1 MSQYSWRPRLH
12 YLQEVVLGYR
22 PGSWRSADLPS
33 GWSRIREAVFA
44 RDGYR
49 CQAILPDGGQCESP
63 GPFECD
69 HLGDPADHSL
79 QALQTLCV
87 SHHRRKTAADA
98 NAAMRSRR
106 KEIDGR
112 LRKPVERHTGMP

>member
-1 MSQYSWRPRLH
+1 M
-12 YLQEVVLGYR
+12 VYR

-33 GWSRIREAVFA
+33 NWSRIREAVFA

-69 HLGDPADHSL
+69 HLGDPSDHSL
-79 QALQTLCV
+79 QALQTLCQ

-112 LRKPVERHTGMP
+112 LRKPVERHPGMP

>member
-1 MSQYSWRPRLH
+1 M
-12 YLQEVVLGYR
+12 GYR
-22 PGSWRSADLPS
+22 PGSWRSAELPP

-79 QALQTLCV
+79 QALQTLCQ

-112 LRKPVERHTGMP
+112 LRKPVERHPGMP